1 MFRVAH
7 ALGCRTNITCPK
19 AGVSPPSTPMTRT
32 EAVNHTTG
40 GAGRAVVVFTDLDGT
55 LMDHDSYDVMPA
67 KAALQALAARSIP
80 VVPVTS
86 KTRTELVPLMQQL
99 GLSGPA
105 IAENGAVIMNTDGS
119 PDTAVARKTIALAL
133 DLLPENIR
141 KAMICFCD
149 MNIEQIAVATGLTH
163 ADAARAAAREAS
175 EPFMWQGDAPS
186 LTTLIEIMGET
197 LEKFDLR
204 LTQGGRFFHIVPTR
218 DKAAAISALLSE
230 QMPRPQSWVLGDGPN
245 DVSMLLAADRG
256 ALIANEHVN
265 TQRLLPADH
274 NLYMS
279 RASGPAGWHE
289 AITAF
294 LTAEFG

>member
-1 MFRVAH
+1 
-7 ALGCRTNITCPK
+7 
-19 AGVSPPSTPMTRT
+19 MTRT

-40 GAGRAVVVFTDLDGT
+40 SAVRTVMVFTDLDGT
-55 LMDHDSYDVMPA
+55 LMDHDSYDVAPA
-67 KAALQALAARSIP
+67 KPALEALAAHSIP

-86 KTRTELVPLMQQL
+86 KTRTELVPLMARL
-99 GLSGPA
+99 GLSAPA
-105 IAENGAVIMNTDGS
+105 IAENGAIIMNTDGV
-119 PDTAVARKTIALAL
+119 PDTAVAREKITLAL
-133 DLLPENIR
+133 DALPKNIR

-149 MNIEQIAVATGLTH
+149 MEIEQIAAATGLSH
-163 ADAARAAAREAS
+163 ADATRAAAREAS
-175 EPFMWQGDAPS
+175 EPFMWQGKAPP
-186 LTTLIEIMGET
+186 LTTLTEMLSET

-204 LTQGGRFFHIVPTR
+204 LTQGGRFFHIVPPR

-230 QMPRPQSWVLGDGPN
+230 QTPRPQSWVLGDGPN

-256 ALIANEHVN
+256 ALITNENVN
-265 TQRLLPADH
+265 TQRFLPADH
-274 NLYMS
+274 NLYLS